1 MHSKLPPKSA
11 LNNPLRGPQRELS
24 AVQLPSERPGQAGG
38 KRDTNRRAR
47 TEGLLEAAQELFLAS
62 GIEGVSIDDI
72 TRQAG
77 VAEGSFYRYFA
88 GKEEL
93 VRALLTPARERV
105 VSAFERC
112 ELGLRDG
119 ASDADLNRA
128 YLRLGR
134 ELLVALLGSPRVTRL
149 YLQESR
155 APAVHARVPVRE
167 LENEV
172 ARLALRVT
180 EAAFSRGL
188 IRRTPPE
195 VSTLAVIG
203 AAERLL
209 TAYFAGALAVEPA
222 LAVQGLV
229 NLILNGMR

>member
-1 MHSKLPPKSA
+1 MPPRSPQRDALPPHIPTS
-11 LNNPLRGPQRELS
+11 
-24 AVQLPSERPGQAGG
+24 RPGQAGG
-38 KRDTNRRAR
+38 KRDRNRRAR
-47 TEGLLEAAQELFLAS
+47 TEGLLTAAEQLFLAR
-62 GIEGVSIDDI
+62 GIEDVSIDDI

-77 VAEGSFYRYFA
+77 VAKGSFYRYFPD
-88 GKEEL
+88 KVEL
-93 VRALLTPARERV
+93 VRALLSPARERV
-105 VSAFERC
+105 VSAFERA
-112 ELGLRDG
+112 EQQLREG
-119 ASDADLNRA
+119 GSDADLNRA

-134 ELLVALLGSPRVTRL
+134 ELLVALLGSPNVTRL

-167 LENEV
+167 LEAEV
-172 ARLALRVT
+172 VRLALRVT

-209 TAYFAGALAVEPA
+209 IAHFEGALEVEPA
-222 LAVQGLV
+222 VAVQGLV
-229 NLILNGMR
+229 SLVLNGMR

>member
-1 MHSKLPPKSA
+1 MR
-11 LNNPLRGPQRELS
+11 PL
-24 AVQLPSERPGQAGG
+24 QLPAERPGQAGG

-47 TEGLLEAAQELFLAS
+47 TEGLLEAAQELFLGA

-77 VAEGSFYRYFA
+77 VAKGSFYRYFA
-88 GKEEL
+88 SKEEL
-93 VRALLTPARERV
+93 VRALLAPARERV

-112 ELGLRDG
+112 EQGLTDG
-119 ASDADLNRA
+119 ESDADLNRA

-134 ELLVALLGSPRVTRL
+134 ELLVALLGSPGVTRL

-209 TAYFAGALAVEPA
+209 TAYFDGVLEVEPA

-229 NLILNGMR
+229 NLVLNGMR

>member
-1 MHSKLPPKSA
+1 MPGKSQ
-11 LNNPLRGPQRELS
+11 PRSPQRE
-24 AVQLPSERPGQAGG
+24 VIPGKLPAERPGRAGG
-38 KRDTNRRAR
+38 KRDTNRKAR
-47 TEGLLEAAQELFLAS
+47 TEGLLEAAQELFLTG

-77 VAEGSFYRYFA
+77 VAKGSFYRYFP

-93 VRALLTPARERV
+93 VRALLAPARERV

-112 ELGLRDG
+112 EQQLHQADNDL
-119 ASDADLNRA
+119 DLNRA

-134 ELLVALLGSPRVTRL
+134 ELLVALLGSPKVTRL

-167 LENEV
+167 LEGEV

-209 TAYFAGALAVEPA
+209 TAYFDGALEVEPA

-229 NLILNGMR
+229 HLVLNGMR